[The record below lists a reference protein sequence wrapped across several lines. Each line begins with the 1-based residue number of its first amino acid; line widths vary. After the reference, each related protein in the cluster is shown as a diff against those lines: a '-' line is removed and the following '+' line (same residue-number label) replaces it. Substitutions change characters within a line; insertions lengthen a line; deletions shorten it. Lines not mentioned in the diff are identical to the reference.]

1 MDVATRGQDP
11 AVQRILVQVFDEND
25 QEVQMVPGSLSTQ
38 QWASLDKLV
47 QQSEPEML
55 DHDSWKQKPTNLTVA
70 HPPNA
75 TPTNVTTL
83 TPHQEWIAESAD
95 STPVLSNAHDG
106 AMGQQ
111 LKAQATEELDVDTK
125 SLFTLPLGHDGR
137 KLAKSVD
144 DSINLDESQPP
155 DQSGPGPSKDT
166 PSAEDPPEAE
176 VSRRPAR
183 M

>member
-1 MDVATRGQDP
+1 
-11 AVQRILVQVFDEND
+11 
-25 QEVQMVPGSLSTQ
+25 
-38 QWASLDKLV
+38 
-47 QQSEPEML
+47 
-55 DHDSWKQKPTNLTVA
+55 
-70 HPPNA
+70 
-75 TPTNVTTL
+75 
-83 TPHQEWIAESAD
+83 
-95 STPVLSNAHDG
+95 
-106 AMGQQ
+106 MGQQ
-111 LKAQATEELDVDTK
+111 LKAQATEELDVDTE

-144 DSINLDESQPP
+144 DSMNLDESPPP